1 MKKLVLTLFIFGLI
15 LSIGFGIGV
24 FSEWKTLASKQDNAT
39 KLNKVY
45 KAQINS
51 IDLDVDNSD
60 VEIKRGSTFSI
71 KEKGNSDKKINSDV
85 KNGEWHISDQDHQ
98 SNINFRIGY
107 MTKHKL
113 VITVPKAIDQ
123 LTVKGD
129 SGDVTIDNIISKKS
143 DVTVDS
149 SDIFLKDSKL
159 GKLKVNN
166 DSGDISTSHIEFTNG
181 KIEND
186 SGDIELS
193 KCVPDQPLYVSN
205 DSGDITLNYQQHPK
219 NTTFIAHNDSGDSNI
234 NNKEFK
240 RHRIGEGD
248 NNVEL
253 FNDSGDINVQ

>member
-1 MKKLVLTLFIFGLI
+1 MKKLVLTIFIFGLI

-24 FSEWKTLASKQDNAT
+24 FSEWKTLASKQDNGT

-45 KAQINS
+45 KERINS
-51 IDLDVDNSD
+51 INLDVDESD
-60 VEIKRGSTFSI
+60 IEIKHGSTFSI
-71 KEKGNSDKKINSDV
+71 KEKGNEDKKVNSSV
-85 KNGEWHISDQDHQ
+85 KNGKWHISDQDHQ

-129 SGDVTIDNIISKKS
+129 SGDVTIDNIISKNT
-143 DVTVDS
+143 DITVDS

-166 DSGDISTSHIEFTNG
+166 DSGDISTTHVEFTNG
-181 KIEND
+181 KVNND

-193 KCVPDQPLYVSN
+193 KSVPDQPLYVSN
-205 DSGDITLNYQQHPK
+205 DSGDITLNYQHHPK
-219 NTTFIAHNDSGDSNI
+219 NTTFIAHNDSGESKFD
-234 NNKEFK
+234 NKEFK
-240 RHRIGEGD
+240 RHRIGKGD
-248 NNVEL
+248 NNVEM